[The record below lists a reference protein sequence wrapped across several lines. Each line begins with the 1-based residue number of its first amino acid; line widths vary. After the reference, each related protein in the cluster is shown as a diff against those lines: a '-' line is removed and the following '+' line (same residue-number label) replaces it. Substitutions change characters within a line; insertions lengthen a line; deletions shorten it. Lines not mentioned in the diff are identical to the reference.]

1 MRVNITCITHIS
13 HTHTRTFINSHCS
26 TIKKETYPNFDV
38 SVPFNPTTSCLVFAT
53 PFLRLQVT
61 RSCTETRLPRSIGN
75 IAKILSLT
83 VLLAVPFGTISSRLV
98 QIDGRERNRIS
109 TSRCVGRE
117 LSSLRHEST
126 WIVLWNNQVELWRLE
141 SPIRISIETDVIL
154 LILWYD
160 FETSRRH
167 DSQEHDSDANYEN
180 FDRHSRDSTSI
191 SSLHIA
197 G

>member
-1 MRVNITCITHIS
+1 M
-13 HTHTRTFINSHCS
+13 
-26 TIKKETYPNFDV
+26 
-38 SVPFNPTTSCLVFAT
+38 FAT

-61 RSCTETRLPRSIGN
+61 RLCTEMRLPTKHRKYCEDSF
-75 IAKILSLT
+75 LT

-98 QIDGRERNRIS
+98 QIDGREKEIESALRDVLR
-109 TSRCVGRE
+109 RE

-141 SPIRISIETDVIL
+141 SSDKDLDRDGCDLAYIMSMI
-154 LILWYD
+154 

-167 DSQEHDSDANYEN
+167 DSQEHDSDANCEN

-197 G
+197 E